1 MTQTNEHVT
10 TIDHQV
16 GPRGRFTLRQA
27 SGEIRI
33 HGVEGDRIRVRSL
46 DGDRS
51 LDSLFHVSTGADF
64 VELRQIEKFGLGI
77 LSISRGASPEIAVE
91 VPHGATVS
99 VESASAEVAASDLS
113 GSKRFRSASGDLTF
127 ERLAGPVDIESVSGD
142 VEIEGQAPLE
152 LSAKS
157 ISGDMHVRVPR
168 LRRLELQT
176 TSGDIWLDA
185 QLDGNGPF
193 SLRSISGDVT
203 LVGRSGFRIEAQSV
217 TGDLNSDLPSK
228 RESAP
233 GRKIL
238 TIGRPGP
245 TLTFQSVSGDF
256 HVVEPRDAAPETVA
270 PPTPPA
276 APAVPPAPGAAAAPG
291 GATAASAGSASSAAS
306 ADLDAAR
313 LEILKA
319 LERGEISV
327 AEATDQLGSLDA
339 VLR

>member
-1 MTQTNEHVT
+1 MTQTNERTT

-16 GPRGRFTLRQA
+16 GARGRFTLRQA

-51 LDSLFHVSTGADF
+51 LDSLFNISTGADF

-77 LSISRGASPEIAVE
+77 LSISRGTAPDIAVE

-99 VESASAEVAASDLS
+99 VESASADVAVSDLS
-113 GSKRFRSASGDLTF
+113 GSKHFRTASGDLTF
-127 ERLAGPVDIESVSGD
+127 ERLAGPLDVESVSGD
-142 VEIEGQAPLE
+142 VQVEGQAPLE

-157 ISGDMHVRVPR
+157 ISGELHVRVPR
-168 LRRLELQT
+168 LRRLEMVT

-217 TGDLNSDLPSK
+217 TGDLSSDLPSK
-228 RESAP
+228 RESSP

-238 TIGRPGP
+238 TVGRPGP
-245 TLTFQSVSGDF
+245 TLTFHSVSGDF
-256 HVVEPRDAAPETVA
+256 HVVEPRDSAPEIVA
-270 PPTPPA
+270 PPTPPP
-276 APAVPPAPGAAAAPG
+276 APAVPPAPGAAAASG
-291 GATAASAGSASSAAS
+291 GATGAPAAATSIV
-306 ADLDAAR
+306 DLDAAR

-319 LERGEISV
+319 LERGEITV
-327 AEATDQLGSLDA
+327 AEATERLGILDE

>member
-16 GPRGRFTLRQA
+16 GARGRFTLRQA

-33 HGVEGDRIRVRSL
+33 RGVEGDRIRVRSL
-46 DGDRS
+46 DDDRS
-51 LDSLFHVSTGADF
+51 LDSLFHVNTGADY

-77 LSISRGASPEIAVE
+77 LSFTRGDAPDIAVE

-99 VESASAEVAASDLS
+99 VDSASAEVAVSDLS
-113 GSKRFRSASGDLTF
+113 GSKRFRSASGDLNF
-127 ERLAGPVDIESVSGD
+127 ERLAGPLDVESVSGD
-142 VEIEGQAPLE
+142 VGIEGQAPLE
-152 LSAKS
+152 LAAKS
-157 ISGDMHVRVPR
+157 ISGDIHVRVPR
-168 LRRLELQT
+168 LRRLEMTT

-228 RESAP
+228 RESGP
-233 GRKIL
+233 GRKIM
-238 TIGRPGP
+238 TVGRPGP
-245 TLTFQSVSGDF
+245 TLTFHSVSGDF
-256 HVVEPRDAAPETVA
+256 NVVEPRDAAPESVA
-270 PPTPPA
+270 PPTPP
-276 APAVPPAPGAAAAPG
+276 APAVPPAPGAPAASG
-291 GATAASAGSASSAAS
+291 GASTTATSNPNT
-306 ADLDAAR
+306 DLDAAR

-319 LERGEISV
+319 LERGEMTV
-327 AEATDQLGSLDA
+327 PEATDRLGELDEM
-339 VLR
+339 LR

>member
-10 TIDHQV
+10 SIDQQV
-16 GPRGRFTLRQA
+16 GPRGKFTLRQA

-46 DGDRS
+46 DDDRS
-51 LDSLFHVSTGADF
+51 LDSLFNISTGADY
-64 VELRQIEKFGLGI
+64 VELRQLEKLGLGI
-77 LSISRGASPEIAVE
+77 LSIGRGAAPEIAVE

-113 GSKRFRSASGDLTF
+113 GNKRFRTASGDLSF
-127 ERLAGPVDIESVSGD
+127 ERLAGPLDVESVSGD
-142 VEIEGQAPLE
+142 VEIDGQAPLE

-168 LRRLELQT
+168 MRRLEMQT

-238 TIGRPGP
+238 TVGRPGP
-245 TLTFQSVSGDF
+245 TLTFHSVSGDF

-291 GATAASAGSASSAAS
+291 GSAAAPDASAPSD
-306 ADLDAAR
+306 DLDAAR
-313 LEILKA
+313 LEILQA

-327 AEATDQLGSLDA
+327 AEATDQLGSLDV